1 MVLLKTITNT
11 STNVYIAGDASPYK
25 FSVRDT
31 AVTASKFVRLYP
43 NDADTET
50 WLNTHT
56 VSSIITE
63 ENGLFTF
70 NVDTDTLPSSFSIK
84 YMIESLQ

>member
-1 MVLLKTITNT
+1 MSITG
-11 STNVYIAGDASPYK
+11 SASPYL
-25 FSVRDT
+25 FTVTDSD
-31 AVTASKFVRLYP
+31 VTASKFVRLYP

-63 ENGLFTF
+63 NNGSFTF
-70 NVDTDTLPSSFSIK
+70 NVDTDRLPSAFSIK